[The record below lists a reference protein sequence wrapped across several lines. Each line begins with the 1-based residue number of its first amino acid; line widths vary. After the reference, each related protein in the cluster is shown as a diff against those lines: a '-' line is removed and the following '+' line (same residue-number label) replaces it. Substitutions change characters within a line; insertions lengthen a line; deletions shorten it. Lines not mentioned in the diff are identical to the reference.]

1 MAEFRINFE
10 SLTGGNVA
18 KKKQEAAVDQR
29 NINSGAL
36 FVNDKGGNE
45 KRPDK
50 TGKLIID
57 VEDFTPD
64 ENGLV
69 TIFLAAWVRESDRV
83 GEYLS
88 IKAQPPQEQQNK

>member
-1 MAEFRINFE
+1 MA
-10 SLTGGNVA
+10 A
-18 KKKQEAAVDQR
+18 KKAQKVDER
-29 NINSGAL
+29 NINQGAL

-50 TGKLIID
+50 TGKLIIKAD
-57 VEDFTPD
+57 DFEPD

-69 TIFLAAWVRESDRV
+69 TIFLAAWQRESDRV

-88 IKAQPPQEQQNK
+88 IKAQPPQQKDE